1 MKFNSI
7 LKKLDWKLNEIPPK
21 STVTFLN
28 PYSYYLTRNVK
39 KLEEIDFIGID
50 GGLLKS
56 IINLFFNLEIDR
68 ISFDNSSLAPKL
80 YNYCVDKNK
89 SIYFI
94 GSTSYN
100 IEAFIDVLKA
110 EACNLSIVGY
120 RHGYFASSKQREGV
134 LRTIS
139 KLNPD
144 YVIVGMGTPFQENFI
159 LELKQAGYKGVAFTC
174 GGYFHQT
181 AKAFNYY
188 PYFYDKFNLRW
199 FYRIIDEP
207 KLIKRYLIF
216 YPKSLFFIFLDLLRY
231 KFLGSSSLNFNKE
244 K

>member
-7 LKKLDWKLNEIPPK
+7 LKKLDWKLNEISPK

-56 IINLFFNLEIDR
+56 IINLFFNFEIDR

-80 YNYCVDKNK
+80 YNHCIDENQ

-94 GSTSYN
+94 GSTSSN
-100 IEAFIDVLKA
+100 IEDFINVLKV
-110 EACNLSIVGY
+110 EVSDLNIIGY
-120 RHGYFASSKQREGV
+120 RHGYFASSTQREGV

-159 LELKQAGYKGVAFTC
+159 L
-174 GGYFHQT
+174 
-181 AKAFNYY
+181 
-188 PYFYDKFNLRW
+188 
-199 FYRIIDEP
+199 
-207 KLIKRYLIF
+207 
-216 YPKSLFFIFLDLLRY
+216 SIFL
-231 KFLGSSSLNFNKE
+231 
-244 K
+244 